1 MPFNFISVKINFY
14 SFWRTCWGKRIPIS
28 LTNFGGKFSNIGYIN
43 GHWLSNSTS
52 MNKSSSWTIVFT
64 LTHTEV
70 CIHIYVY
77 TDVCYTIFYILQT
90 KKNTDNR
97 PKVPVEGWLNE
108 WWLIYIIKY
117 YIFIK
122 KNKVGV

>member
-1 MPFNFISVKINFY
+1 MEGSLAILAILIVIDSVILLPWTNLLVEQLY
-14 SFWRTCWGKRIPIS
+14 S
-28 LTNFGGKFSNIGYIN
+28 
-43 GHWLSNSTS
+43 H
-52 MNKSSSWTIVFT
+52 
-64 LTHTEV
+64 THTEV